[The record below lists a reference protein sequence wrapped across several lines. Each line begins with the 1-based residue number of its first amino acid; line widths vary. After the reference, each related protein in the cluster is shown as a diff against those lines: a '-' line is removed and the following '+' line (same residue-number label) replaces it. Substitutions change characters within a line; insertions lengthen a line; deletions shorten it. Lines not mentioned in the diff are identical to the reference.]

1 MFHTQTEAKRFF
13 AGRVIQQ
20 AVAEGVGL
28 SRAEREMLLWS
39 ESDPDVTPDPGLV
52 SELEA
57 EMSDEDYEAKIS
69 GLLARGF
76 AMDLAA
82 DPRAKDRWQQARAVL
97 EQGDHYILIM
107 IDCAMGAKA
116 KPWWQFW
123 R

>member
-13 AGRVIQQ
+13 ANRVIQQ
-20 AVAEGVGL
+20 ASAEGVGL

-39 ESDPDVTPDPGLV
+39 ESDPDFTPEPGLV

-76 AMDLAA
+76 AVDLAA
-82 DPRAKDRWQQARAVL
+82 DPGAGGRWQQARAVL
-97 EQGDHYILIM
+97 EEGDHYILMM
-107 IDCAMGAKA
+107 IDRALGAKA